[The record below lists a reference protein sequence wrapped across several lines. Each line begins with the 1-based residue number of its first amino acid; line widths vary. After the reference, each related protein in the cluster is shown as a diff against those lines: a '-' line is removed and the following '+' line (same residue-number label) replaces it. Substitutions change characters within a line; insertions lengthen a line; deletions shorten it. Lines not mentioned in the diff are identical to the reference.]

1 MDNWELSVR
10 SLSSSFII
18 QAIQLR
24 ILNELSKEFV
34 LSGQRNNNLITP
46 KNQELA
52 SNSEVFN
59 FNSYNSH
66 LNGVT
71 EGTGMSIIRSSFYS
85 KI

>member
-46 KNQELA
+46 KK
-52 SNSEVFN
+52 S
-59 FNSYNSH
+59 
-66 LNGVT
+66 
-71 EGTGMSIIRSSFYS
+71 GTGVLQRGI
-85 KI
+85 